1 MRANPQAE
9 SSLMGLHNPLI
20 VNIVVQGPLTT
31 ADAAEAEALVTGIV
45 SVCES
50 CRAAK
55 HILQDDKD
63 TWIRVRTAVSML
75 RRDQWVDNPESI
87 YRLRWIRG
95 LDEASIATKVMDAL
109 LSTRCPTDV
118 LDTIPKLK
126 HIFNA
131 AAWRGHRA
139 VLARLAPLF
148 DRHFS
153 HDMTRVFGPVEAFCS
168 EQPAL
173 REISWLMRARPKDV
187 MSIAGT
193 LSFAHAFVSA
203 AMAYIT
209 RMRAED
215 VEGEGMNAK
224 LLSKRFRTL
233 MQIAGSELSTCTW
246 LRISLR
252 TLADQTQQDGL
263 RELAERFQATFRHVG
278 AKEKHR
284 WSIITKMNTFL
295 FAPGDPTL
303 TSSCVLELVAAAATM
318 LPREGLDNA
327 VLMGPVDKREICHNA
342 LNMLALLYSSGE
354 PQEHQQVDDLS
365 MMDWTKITEFQ
376 QPDVSEFPNSLDT
389 KKWPFG
395 ILWAPVERVHM
406 SCAAWIVSAAAMSG
420 KREMLWSLVE
430 FLLHIAQT
438 ETLAAQPVD
447 AKTTNYH
454 INVWIWEPLLHDQ
467 ELRTSTDTFDV
478 LLRIMRNATPQMLPI
493 HLTDVLKA
501 TTDCELRMRV
511 LRALEGRMQEPASTS
526 SITSKKTVLDQLKS
540 HVKIRALDTV
550 YDVNDEQQIQAAR
563 EYLRYLGGTIRLPG
577 SVVSLDKLCCY
588 HAAWPDVWD
597 ALFDHIVSQTGATLE
612 SFVSTMAAKL
622 LSNRLSVA
630 RGDTKG
636 KEFCLRAYA
645 NPTPRAEFQRRVPP
659 RMWPSLVASMNQ
671 MVADAVTDASTSVC
685 VTAVEEFVLDGLE
698 KVLEEASRTK
708 LNAAAVGRLLRNIQR
723 SPRARSWEARI
734 ASLKQAMHLLAERSD
749 GCIVL

>member
-1 MRANPQAE
+1 
-9 SSLMGLHNPLI
+9 MGLHNPLI
-20 VNIVVQGPLTT
+20 LNIVLQGSLTT
-31 ADAAEAEALVTGIV
+31 ADAAGAAALVTGIV

-55 HILQDDKD
+55 HVLQDDND
-63 TWIRVRTAVSML
+63 TWIRVRAAVSML

-95 LDEASIATKVMDAL
+95 LDEASIATKVMDTL
-109 LSTRCPTDV
+109 LSTRRPTDV
-118 LDTIPKLK
+118 LDTIPKLM

-153 HDMTRVFGPVEAFCS
+153 HDMTLVFGPVDAFCS
-168 EQPAL
+168 QELDL

-203 AMAYIT
+203 AMAYMMWRT
-209 RMRAED
+209 ED
-215 VEGEGMNAK
+215 VEGEVMNAE

-233 MQIAGSELSTCTW
+233 MHIAGSELSTCTW
-246 LRISLR
+246 LRISLQ
-252 TLADQTQQDGL
+252 TLAAQQDGL

-278 AKEKHR
+278 AKEKGD
-284 WSIITKMNTFL
+284 WSSIKRMNTFL
-295 FAPGDPTL
+295 FAAGDPTL

-318 LPREGLDNA
+318 LPQEGLDNA
-327 VLMGPVDKREICHNA
+327 VLLGPVDKREICHNA
-342 LNMLALLYSSGE
+342 LNMLALLYSSSE
-354 PQEHQQVDDLS
+354 PQGHQQQDDLS
-365 MMDWTKITEFQ
+365 MMDWTKITEFHQ
-376 QPDVSEFPNSLDT
+376 TDVNEFPNPLDT

-406 SCAAWIVSAAAMSG
+406 PCAALIVSAAAMSG

-430 FLLHIAQT
+430 FLLQIAET
-438 ETLAAQPVD
+438 ENLTAQPVD

-454 INVWIWEPLLHDQ
+454 INAWIWEPLLHNQ
-467 ELRTSTDTFDV
+467 ELRTSADTFDV
-478 LLRIMRNATPQMLPI
+478 LLRIMRNATPEMLPI

-526 SITSKKTVLDQLKS
+526 SKTLKKTVLDQMKS
-540 HVKIRALDTV
+540 HVKLRALDTV

-563 EYLRYLGGTIRLPG
+563 EYLRYLGDTIRLPR

-588 HAAWPDVWD
+588 HAAWPDIWD
-597 ALFDHIVSQTGATLE
+597 ALFDNIVAQAGAPLE

-622 LSNRLSVA
+622 LSNRLTVA
-630 RGDTKG
+630 LGDTKG
-636 KEFCLRAYA
+636 KEVCLRAYA
-645 NPTPRAEFQRRVPP
+645 NPNPRAEFQRRVPP

-671 MVADAVTDASTSVC
+671 MVADAVTDADVDTATGADTDRSFSPRSSTSVC

-698 KVLEEASRTK
+698 KALEEAPGTK
-708 LNAAAVGRLLRNIQR
+708 VNAAAVGRLLRNIQR
-723 SPRARSWEARI
+723 SPRARSWDARI
-734 ASLKQAMHLLAERSD
+734 ESLKQAVHLLAEQK
-749 GCIVL
+749 